1 VSGQEAAMLLQLSL
15 GVVTVHIILLR
26 VIIVVQ
32 LMEDV
37 SSYVTML
44 MDDALVTQAMQCQV
58 ITVTI
63 VMNAVHL
70 RAVTYVGTLLV
81 HSIAS
86 VLQAFT

>member
-1 VSGQEAAMLLQLSL
+1 MTVPRNATLVSGQEAAMLLQLSL

-58 ITVTI
+58 HCTI
-63 VMNAVHL
+63 SH
-70 RAVTYVGTLLV
+70 
-81 HSIAS
+81 
-86 VLQAFT
+86 F